1 MTTLRTPILNATM
14 VSCRPYLCCLVA
26 IAIAWAIG
34 MLASWALVASGML
47 TANASLLVAIGLG
60 SGGVAVAGGLPGVAT
75 EILPSRD
82 ESPARITF
90 GFSAGVIIR
99 LFGTVALLGLCS
111 YHLPAAKKEI
121 AGMILAWYV
130 YLTSIDVVA
139 LALLLPRRDR
149 AATTRS

>member
-1 MTTLRTPILNATM
+1 MNTSM
-14 VSCRPYLCCLVA
+14 VSSRPYLCCLVA

-34 MLASWALVASGML
+34 MLACWAVVAGGLL
-47 TANASLLVAIGLG
+47 TVHASLLVVIGLG
-60 SGGVAVAGGLPGVAT
+60 SGGVAVAGGLPGVAA
-75 EILPSRD
+75 EMLPSRG

-139 LALLLPRRDR
+139 LAMLLPRRDR